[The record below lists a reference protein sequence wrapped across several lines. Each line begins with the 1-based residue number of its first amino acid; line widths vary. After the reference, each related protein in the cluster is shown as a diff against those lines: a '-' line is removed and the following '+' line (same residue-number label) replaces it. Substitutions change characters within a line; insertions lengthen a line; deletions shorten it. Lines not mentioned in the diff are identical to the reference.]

1 MNCLESRR
9 LTLINPNDENPAR
22 LAHNKICASCSSF
35 LDKMLLQDE
44 LVREAAKVDTPEGF
58 AARILLNQSFQSAS
72 RRPTRVYW
80 LGLAASLFL
89 AVALL
94 PSVVEDL
101 FSRPLETELVAP
113 VDAHDM
119 LGSLVH
125 AADPSNIRQV
135 LAAAGTDMPSNFGN
149 ILSATTCVVDGEVM
163 AHLLVANGE
172 DQYIVFLIPQSS
184 LKERSF
190 DQDDWAGQIARIN
203 NRSIAVLARNGS
215 DLQLATDAFT
225 AQFSQPLS
233 SG

>member
-22 LAHNKICASCSSF
+22 LAHNKICASCSLF
-35 LDKMLLQDE
+35 LEKMLLQDE
-44 LVREAAKVDTPEGF
+44 LIRDAANVDTPEGF
-58 AARILLNQSFQSAS
+58 AARILLNQSLQSAS
-72 RRPTRVYW
+72 RRPTRVVW
-80 LGLAASLFL
+80 LGLAASFFL

-94 PSVVEDL
+94 PSLMQDL
-101 FSRPLETELVAP
+101 FYRPLETELVAH

-119 LGSLVH
+119 LGSPVQV
-125 AADPSNIRQV
+125 ADPSKIRRV
-135 LAAAGTDMPSNFGN
+135 LAAAGTGMPSNFGN

-163 AHLLVANGE
+163 AHLLVESGE

-184 LKERSF
+184 LNERSF
-190 DQDDWAGQIARIN
+190 EHDDWAGQIARVN

-215 DLQLATDAFT
+215 ALQLATDAFT